1 MPLPSQEQV
10 EPEPVILFTAKELST
25 MKATK
30 MAFEQRYID
39 NGEIQYAVRLV
50 DSESYDGDQ
59 FIEFES
65 VDTVRFPIEE
75 IDWLLLAILRI
86 RSEVDLD

>member
-1 MPLPSQEQV
+1 
-10 EPEPVILFTAKELST
+10 

-65 VDTVRFPIEE
+65 VDTVRFPVEE
-75 IDWLLLAILRI
+75 IDWLLEAILRI
-86 RSEVDLD
+86 RSEVETD

>member
-1 MPLPSQEQV
+1 MPLPSQEQI

-25 MKATK
+25 MRASKI
-30 MAFEQRYID
+30 AFEQRYSD

-50 DSESYDGDQ
+50 DSKSYDGDQ

-65 VDTVRFPIEE
+65 VDTVRFPVEE
-75 IDWLLLAILRI
+75 IDWLLEAILRI
-86 RSEVDLD
+86 RSEVETD